1 MKYLICGILGIA
13 IGFFVFYLLFRIA
26 NKDKLCK
33 KLQDGSKRNF
43 RSRTLQNLYWSQSFL
58 LTLWVCIS
66 VSK

>member
-13 IGFFVFYLLFRIA
+13 IGFLFYLLFKIA

-43 RSRTLQNLYWSQSFL
+43 PKPGNSF
-58 LTLWVCIS
+58 TETWD
-66 VSK
+66 